1 MSTIGNRLK
10 KIRTEKHLTQMELGQ
25 TLSVSKQAVANV
37 ESGHNNPSIEFISKL
52 IEILNV
58 NSNWLITGKGE
69 MFSHE
74 FEDVKDEV
82 LEEVDKILIKYGI
95 KKQWIWLSS
104 QIALLPYLYRMFSL
118 VRTEFLQVQ
127 FLS

>member
-95 KKQWIWLSS
+95 KKQ
-104 QIALLPYLYRMFSL
+104 
-118 VRTEFLQVQ
+118 
-127 FLS
+127 